1 MDALIVLFV
10 IGAFIL
16 SLTKKANKPKKQNPD
31 AEKTVPPQSA
41 PAEKIPFTKEE
52 WNEYLRAQG
61 IARKK
66 TAAAPGNA
74 EPQAK
79 SVSAAELT
87 ADKSA
92 VTRDARLR
100 PSAPPAGS
108 REMVD
113 RMHRAVERGMPGAVS
128 AQGESEA
135 EHAEHLRKMH
145 DADQENRAQSETL
158 RELRSMN
165 RARLRQAVIMREI
178 LDRPVS
184 MRNE

>member
-16 SLTKKANKPKKQNPD
+16 SLTKKAKKPKKQNPD

-61 IARKK
+61 IARKQP
-66 TAAAPGNA
+66 AAKPV
-74 EPQAK
+74 P
-79 SVSAAELT
+79 AAEESAPADLT
-87 ADKSA
+87 ADKKA
-92 VTRDARLR
+92 VMHNARLQ

-108 REMVD
+108 REMVA
-113 RMHRAVERGMPGAVS
+113 RIRSTSERGMAGAVA

-135 EHAEHLRKMH
+135 EHAEHLQRMYA
-145 DADQENRAQSETL
+145 ADQENRAQNETL

-184 MRNE
+184 MREE

>member
-10 IGAFIL
+10 IGALIL

-61 IARKK
+61 IARKQR
-66 TAAAPGNA
+66 TAAKPVPAAEDAAP
-74 EPQAK
+74 
-79 SVSAAELT
+79 AELT